1 MREIQPRRHINKV
14 ANLQLTLPVS
24 VLKHYKQPENR
35 DNEARPDRGSN
46 KWANKRLNYMGRQ
59 APKSMQHAARGNKQY

>member
-1 MREIQPRRHINKV
+1 MKKKNMREIQPRRHINKV

-35 DNEARPDRGSN
+35 DNEATRPGQT
-46 KWANKRLNYMGRQ
+46 G
-59 APKSMQHAARGNKQY
+59 AATNGQTND